1 MYLNLTLLLNLANQ
15 HILRTISLS
24 LSQSMNITL
33 TKIPLLELVS
43 VHLSFIHIWSSETP
57 FFFSFCFICFINYH
71 IFRLDCRKFIQIFEC
86 IVEYEALI

>member
-24 LSQSMNITL
+24 LSQSMNIAL

-43 VHLSFIHIWSSETP
+43 VHLSLIHIWSSETP
-57 FFFSFCFICFINYH
+57 FFFLSVLFV
-71 IFRLDCRKFIQIFEC
+71 L
-86 IVEYEALI
+86 LISTSSD